1 MIYTRNMTSWNRV
14 SSLGNYQNQRTFPLF
29 SAAQEVEL
37 LSSWLQQRLL
47 RLEGDLLAAPSRSLE
62 RGPGTKV
69 SLRRGQQGVQA
80 LEGRS
85 RHPKTLS
92 GVCKTH
98 IPRSLER

>member
-1 MIYTRNMTSWNRV
+1 MTSWNRV
-14 SSLGNYQNQRTFPLF
+14 SSLGNYQNQRIFPLF
-29 SAAQEVEL
+29 SGAQEVEP

-47 RLEGDLLAAPSRSLE
+47 RLEGDLLAAPWRSLE
-62 RGPGTKV
+62 RGSGTKV
-69 SLRRGQQGVQA
+69 SLRLGQQGIRA

-98 IPRSLER
+98 IPPFGETSN